1 MRHACD
7 MDSIG
12 GMPQWSTL
20 AWAVLELIRIT
31 GCSREQAE
39 AELQADVIEGYRKA
53 IGIAHGSAV
62 EEIPPAWF
70 AAATIADAYS
80 YNGLY
85 HGEVLLDSR
94 KSTLLRWDRTR
105 YVPAFLDIRMSAV
118 ARPPAI
124 RLSAPPG
131 PKPGKAAAKARIGEL
146 ADAYVSNFENK
157 HGWKAA
163 LARKIHEQLIIEGWA
178 YDAKSVERILREI
191 EFTHP
196 DYAPAKQPQAR
207 KRIRKRTASGK

>member
-1 MRHACD
+1 
-7 MDSIG
+7 
-12 GMPQWSTL
+12 
-20 AWAVLELIRIT
+20 
-31 GCSREQAE
+31 
-39 AELQADVIEGYRKA
+39 
-53 IGIAHGSAV
+53 
-62 EEIPPAWF
+62 
-70 AAATIADAYS
+70 
-80 YNGLY
+80 
-85 HGEVLLDSR
+85 
-94 KSTLLRWDRTR
+94 
-105 YVPAFLDIRMSAV
+105 MSAV

-191 EFTHP
+191 QFTHP
-196 DYAPAKQPQAR
+196 D
-207 KRIRKRTASGK
+207 